1 MSGTLKFKVKH
12 LKIAIMVFLQQ
23 GEERNIKTPK
33 NCYVLFELEKL
44 KTQGTL
50 DSMKSKV
57 PKRCYV
63 LLIARQG
70 RFQA

>member
-1 MSGTLKFKVKH
+1 
-12 LKIAIMVFLQQ
+12 MVFLQQ